1 MAEGDTI
8 HRTARRLE
16 EALGGRTIDL
26 AEAASARSPM
36 LHRAGALSGR
46 TLETVEA
53 RGKHLLATFSGGLG
67 LHSHLG
73 ITGRWSI
80 RTAGELRGRAAPD
93 GVIGRQRSREVV
105 AAQFGGKLL
114 RIEPA
119 ARLRGDP
126 MLLRL
131 GPDPLADDFEARAGA
146 ARLRSLE
153 PSREIGDALLDQRVI
168 AGIGNAIR
176 AEALFRAGV
185 SPWRRVGD
193 LRRVEAESAVAHA
206 RDVMGAA
213 LASGRRSRSI
223 YGRAGGPCPACGT
236 GIRSRR
242 QGDANRVAYW
252 CPRCQA

>member
-26 AEAASARSPM
+26 AQAASARWPV
-36 LHRAGALSGR
+36 LHRAR
-46 TLETVEA
+46 C
-53 RGKHLLATFSGGLG
+53 
-67 LHSHLG
+67 
-73 ITGRWSI
+73 
-80 RTAGELRGRAAPD
+80 
-93 GVIGRQRSREVV
+93 
-105 AAQFGGKLL
+105 
-114 RIEPA
+114 
-119 ARLRGDP
+119 
-126 MLLRL
+126 
-131 GPDPLADDFEARAGA
+131 AGA

-153 PSREIGDALLDQRVI
+153 ASREVGDALLDQRVI

-185 SPWRRVGD
+185 SPWRRIGD
-193 LRRVEAESAVAHA
+193 RRRVEAEAAVAHA
-206 RDVMGAA
+206 RDVMAAA

-223 YGRAGGPCPACGT
+223 YSRTGGPCPACGT

-242 QGDANRVAYW
+242 QGDGNRVAYW

>member
-26 AEAASARSPM
+26 AEAASARSPV

-80 RTAGELRGRAAPD
+80 RTAGELRGRPWL
-93 GVIGRQRSREVV
+93 RLRSREVV

-185 SPWRRVGD
+185 SPWRRIGD
-193 LRRVEAESAVAHA
+193 LRRVEA
-206 RDVMGAA
+206 
-213 LASGRRSRSI
+213 RRSWRT
-223 YGRAGGPCPACGT
+223 RGT
-236 GIRSRR
+236 
-242 QGDANRVAYW
+242 
-252 CPRCQA
+252 